1 MPTRARGRRVATP
14 STSRERGSRAAGW
27 PSGCRSRGAPSD
39 AVVTRSLGYPYVLAL
54 VRDLGLRGKEFP
66 LVEEGGYRLDWPVRR
81 LGG

>member
-1 MPTRARGRRVATP
+1 
-14 STSRERGSRAAGW
+14 
-27 PSGCRSRGAPSD
+27 
-39 AVVTRSLGYPYVLAL
+39 LAL